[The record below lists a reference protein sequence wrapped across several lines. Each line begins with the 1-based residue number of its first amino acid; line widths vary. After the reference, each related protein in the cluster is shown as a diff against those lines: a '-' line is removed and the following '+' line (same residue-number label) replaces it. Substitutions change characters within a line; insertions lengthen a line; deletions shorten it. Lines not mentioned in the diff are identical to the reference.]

1 MEPRYDDQGR
11 HLCSAHRRDGEMC
24 RAPAIKGHFVCNKHG
39 GQLPS
44 VKEAAR
50 RRLLEAVDP
59 LMAEL
64 LKIAL
69 GDDDTRVRLA
79 AIRDALDRAGL
90 VAVKHVEGVSLEAID
105 AEIQRLEAELGVNDE
120 ETDVS

>member
-1 MEPRYDDQGR
+1 MEPRYDKQGR
-11 HLCSAHRRDGEMC
+11 HLCTAHRRDGKLC
-24 RAPAIKGHFVCNKHG
+24 RAPAIRGHWVCNKHG

-44 VKEAAR
+44 VKEAAK

-69 GDDDTRVRLA
+69 GDDDTRVWLA

-90 VAVKHVEGVSLEAID
+90 VATRQVEGVTLEAVD
-105 AEIQRLEAELGVNDE
+105 AEIRRLERELGVE
-120 ETDVS
+120 EADVS

>member
-1 MEPRYDDQGR
+1 MEPRYDNQGR
-11 HLCSAHRRDGEMC
+11 HLCSANRRDGELC
-24 RAPAIKGHFVCNKHG
+24 RAPAIRGHWVCNKHG

-90 VAVKHVEGVSLEAID
+90 VAAKQAEGVTLDAID
-105 AEIQRLEAELGVNDE
+105 SEIRRLERELGVNGE
-120 ETDVS
+120 EVDVS